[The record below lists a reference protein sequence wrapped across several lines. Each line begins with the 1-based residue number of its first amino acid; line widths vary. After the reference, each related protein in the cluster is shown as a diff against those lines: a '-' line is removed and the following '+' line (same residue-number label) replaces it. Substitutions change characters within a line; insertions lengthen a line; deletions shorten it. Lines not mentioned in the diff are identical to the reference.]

1 MRAHICLLLLTP
13 GIGAWATAALADTVI
28 LTVGASDEYR
38 TISAAVS
45 AADADN
51 DPSNYYDI
59 RVTPGT
65 YINDFPYV
73 TRPMTIEV
81 DPLHAGKRVTL
92 KATENLP
99 NEKGIILT
107 TASLT
112 VNGLNFTGAKIIDA
126 LGGNGAGIRDQNSG
140 PAASL
145 VVQNSTFTGNQEGIL
160 TGQQWQPELKL
171 FPARPL
177 RELRL

>member
-1 MRAHICLLLLTP
+1 
-13 GIGAWATAALADTVI
+13 
-28 LTVGASDEYR
+28 
-38 TISAAVS
+38 
-45 AADADN
+45 
-51 DPSNYYDI
+51 
-59 RVTPGT
+59 
-65 YINDFPYV
+65 
-73 TRPMTIEV
+73 MTIEV
-81 DPLHAGKRVTL
+81 DPLYAGKRATL

-112 VNGLNFTGAKIIDA
+112 VNGLDFTGAKISDA